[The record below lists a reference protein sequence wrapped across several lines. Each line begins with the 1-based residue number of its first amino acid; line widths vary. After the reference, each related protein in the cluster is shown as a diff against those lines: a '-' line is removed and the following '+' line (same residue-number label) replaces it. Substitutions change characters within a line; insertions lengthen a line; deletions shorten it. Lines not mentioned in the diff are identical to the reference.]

1 MYNLKERGSCI
12 MLLIIYEF
20 GTILLPIVLFW
31 GIYLRKKEVSLLSKI
46 YLGVFGLYYACVLHF
61 TGAGTVY
68 DIKLYGIDFSSNQ
81 LNLIPFSQEIDTVI
95 YLLNLVLLMPC
106 GFLLPLIVKKFDSFK
121 RILLVNLGI
130 SLSIELSQL
139 FNNRKTDID
148 DIILNVAGAIIGY
161 IVYRLVAKLFPKISN
176 KNMFNISE
184 FVIYV
189 LIMTIGRFLL
199 FAEFYFA
206 SIFYM

>member
-1 MYNLKERGSCI
+1 M
-12 MLLIIYEF
+12 
-20 GTILLPIVLFW
+20 
-31 GIYLRKKEVSLLSKI
+31 
-46 YLGVFGLYYACVLHF
+46 
-61 TGAGTVY
+61 
-68 DIKLYGIDFSSNQ
+68 
-81 LNLIPFSQEIDTVI
+81 
-95 YLLNLVLLMPC
+95 
-106 GFLLPLIVKKFDSFK
+106 IVKKFDSFK

-176 KNMFNISE
+176 KNMFKISE

-189 LIMTIGRFLL
+189 MIMTIGRFLL

>member
-1 MYNLKERGSCI
+1 
-12 MLLIIYEF
+12 
-20 GTILLPIVLFW
+20 
-31 GIYLRKKEVSLLSKI
+31 
-46 YLGVFGLYYACVLHF
+46 
-61 TGAGTVY
+61 
-68 DIKLYGIDFSSNQ
+68 
-81 LNLIPFSQEIDTVI
+81 
-95 YLLNLVLLMPC
+95 MPC
-106 GFLLPLIVKKFDSFK
+106 CFLLHLIVKKFDSFK

-130 SLSIELSQL
+130 SLLIELSQL

-161 IVYRLVAKLFPKISN
+161 IVYKLVTKLFPKISN

>member
-1 MYNLKERGSCI
+1 M
-12 MLLIIYEF
+12 
-20 GTILLPIVLFW
+20 
-31 GIYLRKKEVSLLSKI
+31 
-46 YLGVFGLYYACVLHF
+46 
-61 TGAGTVY
+61 
-68 DIKLYGIDFSSNQ
+68 
-81 LNLIPFSQEIDTVI
+81 
-95 YLLNLVLLMPC
+95 
-106 GFLLPLIVKKFDSFK
+106 KKFDSFK

-176 KNMFNISE
+176 KNMFKISE

-189 LIMTIGRFLL
+189 MIMTIGRFLL

>member
-161 IVYRLVAKLFPKISN
+161 IVYRLVAKLFPKIS
-176 KNMFNISE
+176 K
-184 FVIYV
+184 
-189 LIMTIGRFLL
+189 
-199 FAEFYFA
+199 
-206 SIFYM
+206 

>member
-1 MYNLKERGSCI
+1 
-12 MLLIIYEF
+12 ML
-20 GTILLPIVLFW
+20 
-31 GIYLRKKEVSLLSKI
+31 
-46 YLGVFGLYYACVLHF
+46 
-61 TGAGTVY
+61 
-68 DIKLYGIDFSSNQ
+68 
-81 LNLIPFSQEIDTVI
+81 
-95 YLLNLVLLMPC
+95 
-106 GFLLPLIVKKFDSFK
+106 
-121 RILLVNLGI
+121 
-130 SLSIELSQL
+130 IELSQL

-161 IVYRLVAKLFPKISN
+161 IVYKLVAKLFPKISN

>member
-1 MYNLKERGSCI
+1 MRFFTTFDCE
-12 MLLIIYEF
+12 
-20 GTILLPIVLFW
+20 
-31 GIYLRKKEVSLLSKI
+31 KI
-46 YLGVFGLYYACVLHF
+46 RF
-61 TGAGTVY
+61 
-68 DIKLYGIDFSSNQ
+68 I
-81 LNLIPFSQEIDTVI
+81 
-95 YLLNLVLLMPC
+95 
-106 GFLLPLIVKKFDSFK
+106 K

-176 KNMFNISE
+176 KNMFKISE

-189 LIMTIGRFLL
+189 MIMTIGRFLL

>member
-1 MYNLKERGSCI
+1 

-20 GTILLPIVLFW
+20 GTMLLPTILFW
-31 GIYLRKKEVSLLSKI
+31 VIYLRKKKVSLLPKI

-81 LNLIPFSQEIDTVI
+81 LNLIPFSQEIDAVI
-95 YLLNLVLLMPC
+95 YLLNFVLLIPC

-121 RILLVNLGI
+121 QILLINLGI
-130 SLSIELSQL
+130 SMSIELSQL

-148 DIILNVAGAIIGY
+148 DIILNVLGAIIGY
-161 IVYRLVAKLFPKISN
+161 IVYKLVSKLLPKVSN

-184 FVIYV
+184 FVVYV
-189 LIMTIGRFLL
+189 TIMSIGRFLL

>member
-1 MYNLKERGSCI
+1 MR
-12 MLLIIYEF
+12 F
-20 GTILLPIVLFW
+20 
-31 GIYLRKKEVSLLSKI
+31 
-46 YLGVFGLYYACVLHF
+46 F
-61 TGAGTVY
+61 TTF
-68 DIKLYGIDFSSNQ
+68 DC
-81 LNLIPFSQEIDTVI
+81 E
-95 YLLNLVLLMPC
+95 
-106 GFLLPLIVKKFDSFK
+106 KFDSFK

-189 LIMTIGRFLL
+189 MIMTIGRFLL

>member
-1 MYNLKERGSCI
+1 MR
-12 MLLIIYEF
+12 F
-20 GTILLPIVLFW
+20 
-31 GIYLRKKEVSLLSKI
+31 
-46 YLGVFGLYYACVLHF
+46 F
-61 TGAGTVY
+61 TTF
-68 DIKLYGIDFSSNQ
+68 DC
-81 LNLIPFSQEIDTVI
+81 E
-95 YLLNLVLLMPC
+95 
-106 GFLLPLIVKKFDSFK
+106 KFDSFK

-176 KNMFNISE
+176 KNMFKISE

-189 LIMTIGRFLL
+189 MIMTIGRFCYLL
-199 FAEFYFA
+199 NFTLLVFF
-206 SIFYM
+206 ICN

>member
-1 MYNLKERGSCI
+1 
-12 MLLIIYEF
+12 ML
-20 GTILLPIVLFW
+20 
-31 GIYLRKKEVSLLSKI
+31 
-46 YLGVFGLYYACVLHF
+46 
-61 TGAGTVY
+61 
-68 DIKLYGIDFSSNQ
+68 
-81 LNLIPFSQEIDTVI
+81 
-95 YLLNLVLLMPC
+95 
-106 GFLLPLIVKKFDSFK
+106 K

-176 KNMFNISE
+176 KNMFKISE

-189 LIMTIGRFLL
+189 MIMTIGRFLL

>member
-1 MYNLKERGSCI
+1 M
-12 MLLIIYEF
+12 
-20 GTILLPIVLFW
+20 
-31 GIYLRKKEVSLLSKI
+31 
-46 YLGVFGLYYACVLHF
+46 
-61 TGAGTVY
+61 
-68 DIKLYGIDFSSNQ
+68 
-81 LNLIPFSQEIDTVI
+81 
-95 YLLNLVLLMPC
+95 
-106 GFLLPLIVKKFDSFK
+106 KKFDSFK

-130 SLSIELSQL
+130 SLLIELSQL

-161 IVYRLVAKLFPKISN
+161 IVYKLVTKLFPKISN

>member
-1 MYNLKERGSCI
+1 M
-12 MLLIIYEF
+12 
-20 GTILLPIVLFW
+20 
-31 GIYLRKKEVSLLSKI
+31 
-46 YLGVFGLYYACVLHF
+46 
-61 TGAGTVY
+61 
-68 DIKLYGIDFSSNQ
+68 
-81 LNLIPFSQEIDTVI
+81 
-95 YLLNLVLLMPC
+95 
-106 GFLLPLIVKKFDSFK
+106 
-121 RILLVNLGI
+121 LVNLGI

-176 KNMFNISE
+176 KNMFKISE

-189 LIMTIGRFLL
+189 MIMTIGRFLL